1 LLTHFDRLLFSL
13 AKGVPGHHWKKRR
26 DTDVRERHDPCVA
39 KGTRETLSQD
49 DAQILRLESP
59 VIKGHTGKVMI
70 VAPGSNGGALS
81 VARLRDQVAER
92 ISAFPRLGQRVEEP
106 RFGLGRPAW
115 VEAPEVD
122 LAWHVAEPGHAD
134 PLSDE
139 ELRRA
144 VGDLLSERL
153 DHTRPLWRLDALPL
167 TGERLALVARVH
179 HAMADGVS
187 VIRLLAGLLWDDG
200 EQAPASGA
208 GTATPDSERAA
219 RPKQADAREAR
230 EARTLVRL
238 PSALRRELRRGRD
251 TKLDQHIG
259 PAREVAWTSFP
270 LERLKRIEHDA
281 AERVTVNDVVLAIV
295 AGGLR
300 RWLPQV
306 GGIADDLRVQCPVCL
321 HAREEDAGALGN
333 RDSFMNLDLPIAES
347 DPADRLRVIST
358 ETSERKLDHDADTLY
373 AFFHALGRFRPL
385 YRGVT
390 RLTSGPREF
399 ALSISN
405 VPGPRQRPLMLGHA
419 VEHFSSF
426 AEPADRHAL
435 RVSVVSL
442 GGDLAFGLCSDPDAI
457 PDLDGLREALADSID
472 ELEGAV

>member
-1 LLTHFDRLLFSL
+1 MGKAT
-13 AKGVPGHHWKKRR
+13 
-26 DTDVRERHDPCVA
+26 RER
-39 KGTRETLSQD
+39 LSQD

-59 VIKGHTGKVMI
+59 VIKGHTGKVLI
-70 VAPGSNGGALS
+70 AAPGSDGGALS
-81 VARLRDQVAER
+81 IDRLREQVGER
-92 ISAFPRLGQRVEEP
+92 MAAFPRLSQRVEEP
-106 RFGLGRPAW
+106 RLGLGRPAW

-122 LAWHVAEPGHAD
+122 LAWHVAEPEHAD

-167 TGERLALVARVH
+167 TGERIALVGRIH

-187 VIRLLAGLLWDDG
+187 AIRLIAGLLWDVDG
-200 EQAPASGA
+200 QAQPQEAAKPLAAASPSDRPSGEAKPAQVA
-208 GTATPDSERAA
+208 
-219 RPKQADAREAR
+219 ADAGEAR
-230 EARTLVRL
+230 ILIRL
-238 PSALRRELRRGRD
+238 PAALYRELRPGRD

-259 PAREVAWTSFP
+259 PAREVAWTGFP
-270 LERLKRIEHDA
+270 LERLKRIEHGA
-281 AERVTVNDVVLAIV
+281 PERVTVNDVVLAVV
-295 AGGLR
+295 AGALR
-300 RWLPQV
+300 RWLPQA

-321 HAREEDAGALGN
+321 HAREENEGQLGN
-333 RDSFMNLDLPIAES
+333 RDSFMNLDLPISEA
-347 DPADRLRVIST
+347 DPATRLRLIST

-399 ALSISN
+399 ALSVSN
-405 VPGPRQRPLMLGHA
+405 VPGPRQRPVVLGHA
-419 VEHFSSF
+419 IEQFSSF

-435 RVSVVSL
+435 RISVVSF
-442 GGDLAFGLCSDPDAI
+442 GGELAFGLCSDPEAI
-457 PDLDGLREALADSID
+457 SGLDGLRGALADSIG
-472 ELEGAV
+472 ELEVAV

>member
-1 LLTHFDRLLFSL
+1 MGYPPFNAENERDSGTR
-13 AKGVPGHHWKKRR
+13 GRHHPCMGKA
-26 DTDVRERHDPCVA
+26 TRER
-39 KGTRETLSQD
+39 LSQD
-49 DAQILRLESP
+49 DTQILRLESP
-59 VIKGHTGKVMI
+59 VIKGHTGKVLI
-70 VAPGSNGGALS
+70 VAPGADGLALS
-81 VARLRDQVAER
+81 VKHLRGQVGDRVA
-92 ISAFPRLGQRVEEP
+92 AFPRLGQRVEEP
-106 RFGLGRPAW
+106 RLGLGRPVW
-115 VEAPEVD
+115 VEAPDVD

-167 TGERLALVARVH
+167 TGERVALVGRIH

-187 VIRLLAGLLWDDG
+187 AIRLLAGLLWDLDDRPSQPSG
-200 EQAPASGA
+200 RGPATAAPHSPE
-208 GTATPDSERAA
+208 TS
-219 RPKQADAREAR
+219 RPKQADVAEAGEAR
-230 EARTLVRL
+230 ILIRL
-238 PSALRRELRRGRD
+238 PAVLRRELRRGRD

-270 LERLKRIEHDA
+270 LERLKRIEHGA
-281 AERVTVNDVVLAIV
+281 AERVTVNDVLLAVV

-306 GGIADDLRVQCPVCL
+306 GGVADDLRVQCPVCL
-321 HAREEDAGALGN
+321 HAREEEAGELGN
-333 RDSFMNLDLPIAES
+333 RDSFMNLDLPISEPDSA
-347 DPADRLRVIST
+347 ARLRLINT

-399 ALSISN
+399 ALSVSN
-405 VPGPRQRPLMLGHA
+405 VPGPRQRPLVLGHA
-419 VEHFSSF
+419 VEQFSSF

-435 RVSVVSL
+435 RISVVSF
-442 GGDLAFGLCSDPDAI
+442 GGELAFGLCSDPDAI
-457 PDLDGLREALADSID
+457 SDLDGLRGALADSIG